1 MKRSYVWPDRSDGAE
16 RTGRG
21 TDVNTARLC
30 FGNGE
35 QTAFHQ
41 LNESPKC
48 SCELQANMA
57 EYCVCG
63 SPVGGRFV
71 SMEMSW
77 GVPVYAA
84 WSPRT
89 PRGRPLPE
97 DWESSRLRFEKK
109 DKVQQREGRGR
120 EEGRRGAGWSSVG
133 ATFIE
138 RLHPWITGAGC
149 QFLLP
154 PPHDLLQLGA
164 CTLLETQTKQRHEQ
178 TLIRTQTHIWSR
190 ETLERRLVR
199 RAHLDSLPDSL
210 QFSFPPIITH

>member
-1 MKRSYVWPDRSDGAE
+1 
-16 RTGRG
+16 
-21 TDVNTARLC
+21 
-30 FGNGE
+30 
-35 QTAFHQ
+35 
-41 LNESPKC
+41 
-48 SCELQANMA
+48 MA

-120 EEGRRGAGWSSVG
+120 EERRRGAGWSSVG
-133 ATFIE
+133 AAFIE

>member
-1 MKRSYVWPDRSDGAE
+1 MKRSYVWPDRSDEAE

-35 QTAFHQ
+35 RTAFHQ

-63 SPVGGRFV
+63 QSGGRSVCFYGDELR
-71 SMEMSW
+71 SSCLRRMISTNSARSA
-77 GVPVYAA
+77 AA
-84 WSPRT
+84 W
-89 PRGRPLPE
+89 G
-97 DWESSRLRFEKK
+97 LRQQQAAVWKK

-120 EEGRRGAGWSSVG
+120 EEGRGGAGWSSVG
-133 ATFIE
+133 AAFIE

-154 PPHDLLQLGA
+154 PPHDLLQLRA

-178 TLIRTQTHIWSR
+178 TLIKTQTHIWSR

>member
-120 EEGRRGAGWSSVG
+120 KERSWVELSGRRLHRKTPPLNHRCWLPVSPAASSWSPAARS
-133 ATFIE
+133 
-138 RLHPWITGAGC
+138 LHSSGDADETETWTNTHQDTNAHLISGNSRA
-149 QFLLP
+149 P
-154 PPHDLLQLGA
+154 P
-164 CTLLETQTKQRHEQ
+164 
-178 TLIRTQTHIWSR
+178 R
-190 ETLERRLVR
+190 ETSPFRQPAWLTAV
-199 RAHLDSLPDSL
+199 
-210 QFSFPPIITH
+210 